1 MRQGMWCRPFVP
13 FLMLSMSWDAH
24 QTARLLRT
32 IDSYSA
38 PGTVRTGADN
48 LCWWHICGK
57 GENDNISRIASPFWI
72 LEILLISVRRPLD
85 RTRSHCTFPFWYDV
99 SSHFVAQQVR
109 TYTNHLYG
117 YPLIHSYRYLN
128 NLELSHACLV
138 PEVLVVRS
146 CDPMHI
152 NPY

>member
-1 MRQGMWCRPFVP
+1 MWCRPFVL
-13 FLMLSMSWDAH
+13 FFMLSTSWDAD

-32 IDSYSA
+32 LNSYSA
-38 PGTVRTGADN
+38 PGTVRTSADN
-48 LCWWHICGK
+48 LSWWHICRK
-57 GENDNISRIASPFWI
+57 GENNNISSIASLFWI
-72 LEILLISVRRPLD
+72 LQILSISVGRPLD
-85 RTRSHCTFPFWYDV
+85 WTRSHHNFPFWYDV
-99 SSHFVAQQVR
+99 YSHFVVQQVR

-128 NLELSHACLV
+128 NLELSHACLI

-146 CDPMHI
+146 CDPMCI